1 MSKEQAMQIDMF
13 TGEQVDTRTKRQK
26 KKAQAQEAPRQIE
39 MFSQRE
45 LAVFG
50 ANGRPRL
57 PISPKTRIELAIQ
70 DARSQ
75 EEIAQQL
82 QREIEDNTYPMPWA
96 GNQLASETLEA
107 E

>member
-1 MSKEQAMQIDMF
+1 MSKENALQVGLFNQ
-13 TGEQVDTRTKRQK
+13 ELVDTRTKTQK
-26 KKAQAQEAPRQIE
+26 KKAKTREAPRQVE

-57 PISPKTRIELAIQ
+57 AISPKTRIELAIQ
-70 DARSQ
+70 DARNE
-75 EEIAQQL
+75 EEIARQL
-82 QREIEDNTYPMPWA
+82 QRDIEENTYPMPWA
-96 GNQLASETLEA
+96 NSQAVTEPQEV

>member
-1 MSKEQAMQIDMF
+1 MSKEVPLQSTLF
-13 TGEQVDTRTKRQK
+13 SNELVDTRTPKQK
-26 KKAQAQEAPRQIE
+26 KKAKAAEAPCQVE
-39 MFSQRE
+39 MFSQRQ

-75 EEIAQQL
+75 EEIEQQL
-82 QREIEDNTYPMPWA
+82 QREIAANTYPMPWA
-96 GNQLASETLEA
+96 MNQLTTETPEV